1 MKRNTKKFPSYPFFR
16 NFYALPIDGEKE
28 EKDGSRQGFSKK
40 RLEIDPEEKKE
51 DEKYLDEY
59 DYYTDEYGFGYE
71 KDEEKQVRELPYK
84 SERGEDKLINHNS
97 KE

>member
-1 MKRNTKKFPSYPFFR
+1 LEINP
-16 NFYALPIDGEKE
+16 E

-40 RLEIDPEEKKE
+40 RLEINPEEKKE
-51 DEKYLDEY
+51 DKKYLDEY
-59 DYYTDEYGFGYE
+59 DYYTDEYGYNE